1 MERPTYKLTIAYDD
15 YPDNPR
21 DWDNPCTLWC
31 SHKRY
36 NLGGRHDKQVSTADY
51 ENWDDVLTTIDYVV
65 ALPLYL
71 YDHSGITMSTT
82 PFTCRWDS
90 GQVGWI
96 TMSKEQILSTYG
108 GKRVTKQKRALALD
122 RMREEVN
129 TYDSYISGEVYC
141 YVITDANGEEVEQ
154 DGGYYGRQYAEQ
166 DGAEALARWER

>member
-1 MERPTYKLTIAYDD
+1 MERPTYKLTIAHDD

-21 DWDNPCTLWC
+21 EWGNPCTMWC
-31 SHKRY
+31 SHSRY
-36 NLGGRHDKQVSTADY
+36 NLGDKQISTA
-51 ENWDDVLTTIDYVV
+51 EDDVLADIDHVV

-96 TMSKEQILSTYG
+96 TMTKGQILSTFG
-108 GKRVTKQKRALALD
+108 GKRVTKRKREQAIVL
-122 RMREEVN
+122 MKEEVDI
-129 TYDSYISGEVYC
+129 YDCYITGEVYS
-141 YVITDANGEEVEQ
+141 YVITDADDEVVESC
-154 DGGYYGRQYAEQ
+154 GGYYGRQYAEQ

>member
-1 MERPTYKLTIAYDD
+1 MERPCKLIIKHDI

-31 SHKRY
+31 SHPRY
-36 NLGGRHDKQVSTADY
+36 NLGDEQIDAGKY
-51 ENWDDVLTTIDYVV
+51 ENWDDVLTTIDHVV

-82 PFTCRWDS
+82 PFSCRWDS

-96 TMSKEQILSTYG
+96 TMTKEQVLSSYG
-108 GKRVTKQKRALALD
+108 GKRVTQRKKAQSLAL
-122 RMREEVN
+122 MKEEVD
-129 TYDSYISGEVYC
+129 TYDSYLSGEVYS
-141 YVITDANGEEVEQ
+141 YVITDANGEEVESC
-154 DGGYYGRQYAEQ
+154 GGYYGRQYAEQ

>member
-1 MERPTYKLTIAYDD
+1 MERPTYKLEITHDD

-21 DWDNPCTLWC
+21 DWDNPCTMWC
-31 SHKRY
+31 SHSRY
-36 NLGGRHDKQVSTADY
+36 NLGDKQIDAGKY

-71 YDHSGITMSTT
+71 YDHSEITMSTT

-96 TMSKEQILSTYG
+96 TMSKEQMLSTFG
-108 GKRVTKQKRALALD
+108 GKRVTQKKKEQALAL
-122 RMREEVN
+122 MRSDVK
-129 TYDSYISGEVYC
+129 TYDCYLTGEVY
-141 YVITDANGEEVEQ
+141 YYAITDADDEVVESC
-154 DGGYYGRQYAEQ
+154 GGYYGRQYAEQ

>member
-1 MERPTYKLTIAYDD
+1 MERPTYNLTITTDL

-31 SHKRY
+31 SHPRY
-36 NLGGRHDKQVSTADY
+36 NLGDKQISTADY
-51 ENWDDVLTTIDYVV
+51 DVLTTIDHVV

-96 TMSKEQILSTYG
+96 TMTKEQVLSTYG
-108 GKRVTKQKRALALD
+108 GKRVTQKKKEQAIAL
-122 RMREEVN
+122 MKEEVN
-129 TYDSYISGEVYC
+129 TYDRYIAGEVYS
-141 YVITDANGEEVEQ
+141 YVITDANGEEVESC
-154 DGGYYGRQYAEQ
+154 GGYYGRQYAEQ